1 MFGRFKDA
9 EAGGYVVC
17 YGDNYL
23 SYSPQKAFEEGYVLD
38 EIPVEPQEPA
48 PESVKPKAAARVVT
62 ICRMVIY
69 RLSFEDAEQIN
80 RRRTS
85 GKEIAERMKTWVPTD
100 LAPEGEGKVH
110 AWPAGAQAHIGERV
124 AEGSEFPAIV
134 VRVKT
139 DGTVNLQVLL
149 DGNDV
154 FWAEMVVEGNGPGMW
169 RWPV

>member
-1 MFGRFKDA
+1 M
-9 EAGGYVVC
+9 
-17 YGDNYL
+17 
-23 SYSPQKAFEEGYVLD
+23 LD

-48 PESVKPKAAARVVT
+48 PESVKPKAATRVVT

-69 RLSFEDAEQIN
+69 RLSFEDAEKIN
-80 RRRTS
+80 RRRTDGRS
-85 GKEIAERMKTWVPTD
+85 IAERMKTTLSVPFGVD
-100 LAPEGEGKVH
+100 PRNKIA
-110 AWPAGAQAHIGERV
+110 AWPEGAQAHIGERV
-124 AEGSEFPAIV
+124 GEGYDFPAIV